1 MERNLIIHVVGVV
14 CIFGGFVVCC
24 LMRGCLFLLGVLFRG
39 WGGMRDFAFAKL
51 HAQFAYYK
59 SPELGLNLS
68 GS

>member
-1 MERNLIIHVVGVV
+1 MLGVGVV
-14 CIFGGFVVCC
+14 SITTWGFFFIWVV
-24 LMRGCLFLLGVLFRG
+24 VRG
-39 WGGMRDFAFAKL
+39 WGGACEDFTLVKL